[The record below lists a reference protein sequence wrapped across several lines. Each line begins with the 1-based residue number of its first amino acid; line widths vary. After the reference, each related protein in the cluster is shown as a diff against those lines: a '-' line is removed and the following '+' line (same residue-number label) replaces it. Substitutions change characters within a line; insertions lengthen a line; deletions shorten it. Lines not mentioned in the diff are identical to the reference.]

1 MTFGLAHPG
10 YHLPKGQAGK
20 LNFFAPWNGNY
31 NPFKIKMKIK
41 SSDLS
46 KQIENQ
52 LHSVTGIPDVFCGYK
67 ISHVIG
73 QNTHSRNIFS
83 VHGFLRLSVK
93 FHCPFVFYLSLSLL
107 PPFFAFLSPL
117 FFCWAFTGLHFG
129 GKSVCENPRIPLR
142 NRAY

>member
-83 VHGFLRLSVK
+83 VHGFLRLCKVSLPLCLLLS
-93 FHCPFVFYLSLSLL
+93 FAFTPPPFFRFSL
-107 PPFFAFLSPL
+107 PPFLL
-117 FFCWAFTGLHFG
+117 LGIYWASFWWE
-129 GKSVCENPRIPLR
+129 KCV
-142 NRAY
+142 

>member
-52 LHSVTGIPDVFCGYK
+52 LHSDWNP
-67 ISHVIG
+67 
-73 QNTHSRNIFS
+73 RR
-83 VHGFLRLSVK
+83 FLRLQDLPCDWSKHTFQEYFQCSWFSEVECK
-93 FHCPFVFYLSLSLL
+93 VSLPLCLLSFAFTPPPFFRFSL
-107 PPFFAFLSPL
+107 PPFLL
-117 FFCWAFTGLHFG
+117 LGIYWASFWWEKCL
-129 GKSVCENPRIPLR
+129 CENPRIPLR